1 MIHKPKATEQAGL
14 PRFYSMNPDDH
25 DDSKTSFYKPP
36 LDTKPS
42 VELPDM
48 NVVNKIMQPS
58 DEENLDSM
66 LNLMQEMKRVQEINK
81 NTPGITDEQRR
92 KNAAEMMAKLQ

>member
-1 MIHKPKATEQAGL
+1 MTHKPKATEQAGL
-14 PRFYSMNPDDH
+14 PRFDSMNPDD
-25 DDSKTSFYKPP
+25 DSKTSSYKPP
-36 LDTKPS
+36 LETKPS

-48 NVVNKIMQPS
+48 NVVNQIMKSS
-58 DEENLDSM
+58 DEEGLDSM

-92 KNAAEMMAKLQ
+92 KNAADMMAKLQ

>member
-1 MIHKPKATEQAGL
+1 MVHKPKATEQAGL
-14 PRFYSMNPDDH
+14 PRFDSVNPDD
-25 DDSKTSFYKPP
+25 DNETCSYKPP

-48 NVVNKIMQPS
+48 NVVNQIMKTS

-92 KNAAEMMAKLQ
+92 KNAADMMVKLQ

>member
-14 PRFYSMNPDDH
+14 PRFDSMNPDD
-25 DDSKTSFYKPP
+25 DSKTSSYKPP
-36 LDTKPS
+36 LETKPS

-48 NVVNKIMQPS
+48 NVVNQIMKSS
-58 DEENLDSM
+58 DEEGLDSM

-92 KNAAEMMAKLQ
+92 KNAADMMAKLQ

>member
-1 MIHKPKATEQAGL
+1 MTHKPKATEQAGL
-14 PRFYSMNPDDH
+14 PRFDSMNPDDE
-25 DDSKTSFYKPP
+25 SKTSSYKPP
-36 LDTKPS
+36 LETKPS

-48 NVVNKIMQPS
+48 NVVNQIMKSS
-58 DEENLDSM
+58 DEEGLDSM

-92 KNAAEMMAKLQ
+92 KNAADMMAKLQ